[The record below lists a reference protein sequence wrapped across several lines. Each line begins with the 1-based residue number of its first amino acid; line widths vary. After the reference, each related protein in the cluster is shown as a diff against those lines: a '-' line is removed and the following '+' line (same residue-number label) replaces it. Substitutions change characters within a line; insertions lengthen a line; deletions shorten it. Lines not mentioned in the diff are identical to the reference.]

1 MGMLANFAWWPNREG
16 FEWFLTRVFPHLSAR
31 VQLHL
36 FGRDSDR
43 IAPNHLSIQ
52 RHGYVADL
60 AEVWGACDFT
70 ICPVISGGGVS
81 VKVAEALY
89 NGMPLVG
96 SRLSARGLPLD
107 PDPSIVLLDGA
118 KDWIQFLNS
127 GAEGLAGRTVPR
139 SIADRFSVEAHS
151 LAFSTFLLESR

>member
-1 MGMLANFAWWPNREG
+1 
-16 FEWFLTRVFPHLSAR
+16 

-36 FGRDSDR
+36 FGKDSDR
-43 IAPNHLSIQ
+43 IAPNHPSIQ

-60 AEVWGACDFT
+60 AEVWGACDFM

-118 KDWIQFLNS
+118 EDWIQFLNS
-127 GAEGLAGRTVPR
+127 GAQGLAGRTVPR
-139 SIADRFSVEAHS
+139 SIADRFSVAAHS